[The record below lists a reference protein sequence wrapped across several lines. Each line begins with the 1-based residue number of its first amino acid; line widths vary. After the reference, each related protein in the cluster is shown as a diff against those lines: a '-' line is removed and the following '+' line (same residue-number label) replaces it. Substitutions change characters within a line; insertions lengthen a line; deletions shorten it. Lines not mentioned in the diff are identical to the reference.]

1 MEHGDTTILL
11 APLMVVAAQALCIT
25 MPSLSMSRAQKPC
38 TKYFPSSL
46 GPMNPVTS
54 HLDTFELP
62 IFYFFKFKTLSPY
75 VEIQKS
81 RLDALKKKK
90 VKLENYF

>member
-25 MPSLSMSRAQKPC
+25 MPSLSMSRAQKPS

-62 IFYFFKFKTLSPY
+62 IFYFFKFKTLLPY

-81 RLDALKKKK
+81 RLDALKKKS
-90 VKLENYF
+90 

>member
-11 APLMVVAAQALCIT
+11 APLMVVAVQALSMT
-25 MPSLSMSRAQKPC
+25 MPSSNMSRAQKPS

-54 HLDTFELP
+54 QLDTFELYDF
-62 IFYFFKFKTLSPY
+62 FYF
-75 VEIQKS
+75 
-81 RLDALKKKK
+81 
-90 VKLENYF
+90 

>member
-11 APLMVVAAQALCIT
+11 ASLMVVAVQALSMR
-25 MPSLSMSRAQKPC
+25 MPSSSMSRAQKPS

-46 GPMNPVTS
+46 GPINRVTS

-62 IFYFFKFKTLSPY
+62 IFFKKTLSPN
-75 VEIQKS
+75 VELQKS
-81 RLDALKKKK
+81 CLDKLKKNKIK
-90 VKLENYF
+90 

>member
-11 APLMVVAAQALCIT
+11 APLMVVAAQALRIT
-25 MPSLSMSRAQKPC
+25 MPSLSMSEAQKPS

-54 HLDTFELP
+54 HLDTIELHD
-62 IFYFFKFKTLSPY
+62 FF
-75 VEIQKS
+75 
-81 RLDALKKKK
+81 
-90 VKLENYF
+90 

>member
-1 MEHGDTTILL
+1 
-11 APLMVVAAQALCIT
+11 
-25 MPSLSMSRAQKPC
+25 MPSLSMSEAQKPS

-54 HLDTFELP
+54 HLDTIELHD
-62 IFYFFKFKTLSPY
+62 FYFLFFINLKTLSPY
-75 VEIQKS
+75 VELQKS

-90 VKLENYF
+90 IKLENYF